1 MNDLS
6 ITENSKITL
15 HFSLKFED
23 GAIIDSNFDKSPAT
37 FSMGDGSLLKGFE
50 KKLVGLKV
58 GEKAGFT
65 VLPEDSFGQ
74 PNPNNIQKF
83 PISHFSSDME
93 LSEGLV
99 ISFADASQ
107 SELPGVVKSIEADT
121 VTVDFN
127 HPLAGRNIQFD
138 VHIIDVSTIDV
149 VEVTS
154 ASREP

>member
-1 MNDLS
+1 MTD
-6 ITENSKITL
+6 ITIEENSKITL

-23 GAIIDSNFDKSPAT
+23 GSVIDSNFDKSPAT

-50 KKLVGLKV
+50 KKLIGLKA
-58 GEKAGFT
+58 GEKAAFT

-74 PNPNNIQKF
+74 PNPNNIQQF
-83 PISHFSSDME
+83 SRSHFSNDME

-107 SELPGVVKSIEADT
+107 SELPGVVKAIEADT

-138 VHIIDVSTIDV
+138 VHIIDVSVVDV

-154 ASREP
+154 AGSEL